1 MDVNNTDIRLGVLFV
16 DDEEN
21 ILNSM
26 RRLFMDDGFE
36 IFTATSGEQGLKIL
50 ANTPNI
56 ALIVS
61 DQRMPGITGAQFLEK
76 AKTIRPDALRILL
89 TGHSD
94 INAVVDAI
102 NKGGAYRY
110 LTKPWDD
117 DVLRQSIREALKIYA
132 LTRENRRLNEII
144 REHNKKLRNWN
155 TELEQM

>member
-1 MDVNNTDIRLGVLFV
+1 MDEERTRKMDEQKTNKLLGVLFV

-21 ILNSM
+21 ILHSL

-50 ANTPNI
+50 ENTPGI

-61 DQRMPGITGAQFLEK
+61 DQRMPGLSGAQFLEK
-76 AKTIRPDALRILL
+76 AKTILPDTLRILL

-117 DVLRQSIREALKIYA
+117 EVLRQNIREALNIYTLTGKID
-132 LTRENRRLNEII
+132 LCNRIS
-144 REHNKKLRNWN
+144 
-155 TELEQM
+155 